1 MSRTVTSISRPYD
14 AVFDST
20 YTTPFTS
27 NVRTD
32 ARVRASVSKAGAVAG
47 AERFKYNRRPI
58 MPKLNAVPP
67 QILLAPTVA
76 QNPMAVIEEAAE
88 PDIKEMGIQ
97 TIYRESEAQ
106 TVPYAPEYFVPEGK
120 DPEILLLQTLTH
132 DKGLP
137 VGPKEILM
145 IENARRKQDL
155 ESNLPPF
162 TDEASL
168 MFRKRLMEFQELR
181 EFRVREAEMDRNRE
195 ERLATLEAHLR
206 DRDEANDFLVSQ
218 RLESTRQS
226 KMQEK
231 ERAVQ
236 KLRSK
241 RIKILRRL
249 ATRRNKTGSGVSS
262 TGDIINNY
270 FDKTSAVY
278 VPAKRDGSD
287 LPVDLNNFDVLSRT
301 APLNIANNIVSLETS
316 IPMPLLTGTSNITA
330 HGGSATGP
338 LLRSRGGGKA
348 AEDRLTSAAI
358 RNIRNTKRDVEEMH
372 NILMKKK
379 MAKRAQT
386 KRETRGI
393 EKTKEIIDPNKNQSA
408 LLSKKPKG
416 RPATPDMVSD
426 VNGEVK
432 DDRIEIMSACILMQ
446 RLLRGRAI
454 QNTMHEGRLRR
465 KELIAELREVDTL
478 YTTQPMIDLAEE
490 EEARQKQRAEKI
502 RSTTIE
508 AIIGGQASNVI
519 ATLAQEQV
527 GFVVCC
533 FHYVY
538 SSNHLFY
545 YYYFDG
551 RISLRCDAQCAVW
564 WGGVGCVIIH
574 CACYNFSPYL
584 VLLFF
589 PVSNNIG
596 LLFVVCCLLCFVL

>member
-1 MSRTVTSISRPYD
+1 MSRPYD

-32 ARVRASVSKAGAVAG
+32 ARVRASVSKSGAVAG
-47 AERFKYNRRPI
+47 SERFKYNRRPI

-88 PDIKEMGIQ
+88 PEIKDMGIQ
-97 TIYRESEAQ
+97 TVYRESEAQ

-162 TDEASL
+162 TDEGSL
-168 MFRKRLMEFQELR
+168 TFRKRLMEFQELR

-195 ERLATLEAHLR
+195 ERLSTLESHLR
-206 DRDEANDFLVSQ
+206 ERDDANDFLVSQ

-249 ATRRNKTGSGVSS
+249 ATRRNKTGTVNNPN
-262 TGDIINNY
+262 DIINNY

-278 VPAKRDGSD
+278 VPAKREGSD
-287 LPVDLNNFDVLSRT
+287 LPVDLNSFDVLSRT
-301 APLNIANNIVSLETS
+301 APLNIANNIISLETS
-316 IPMPLLTGTSNITA
+316 IPMPLLMGTSNITA

-338 LLRSRGGGKA
+338 LTRSRGGGKA

-358 RNIRNTKRDVEEMH
+358 RNMRNTKRDVEEMH
-372 NILMKKK
+372 NILMRKK

-386 KRETRGI
+386 KRETRGM
-393 EKTKEIIDPNKNQSA
+393 EKTKEIVDPNKAASA

-416 RPATPDMVSD
+416 RPTTPDVVSD
-426 VNGEVK
+426 SSGETK

-478 YTTQPMIDLAEE
+478 YTTQPMVDIAEE
-490 EEARQKQRAEKI
+490 EEERQRLRAAKI

-508 AIIGGQASNVI
+508 AIVGGQASNVI

-527 GFVVCC
+527 RLAV
-533 FHYVY
+533 
-538 SSNHLFY
+538 HLLHNMCTY
-545 YYYFDG
+545 
-551 RISLRCDAQCAVW
+551 
-564 WGGVGCVIIH
+564 
-574 CACYNFSPYL
+574 
-584 VLLFF
+584 
-589 PVSNNIG
+589 
-596 LLFVVCCLLCFVL
+596 